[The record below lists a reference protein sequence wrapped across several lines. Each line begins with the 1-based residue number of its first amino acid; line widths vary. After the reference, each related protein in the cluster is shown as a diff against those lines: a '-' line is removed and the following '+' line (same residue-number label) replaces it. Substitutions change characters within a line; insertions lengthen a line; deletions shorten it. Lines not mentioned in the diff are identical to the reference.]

1 MNEEMKKFEK
11 LLKEVV
17 EKRISGKVTISTI
30 TKPGEHYEGL
40 TIAVPGETVAPVIRL
55 EPYAEMH
62 DYGLGINE
70 IANRVIAD
78 YEEYCK
84 NRPNLN
90 DINLLTNFEY
100 VKNMI
105 MPSLINAEINKKL
118 LKTAPYRV
126 LHDLA
131 ITYRIVLSFDKNG
144 TKSVL
149 ITKPF
154 MDAMGVSEDDLYE
167 AAKENLAKA
176 EKTCLSVTEVCAPFL
191 SSTIRESIDGF
202 LNVIAVKD
210 YYYGASVILDSKTL
224 TKIYKKIGAFT
235 LIPSSVSEFLIAP
248 TVLQADGVNS
258 MITEVNKT
266 LEPTEVLSDHAYA
279 VVGSTEGLRI
289 ISID

>member
-1 MNEEMKKFEK
+1 M
-11 LLKEVV
+11 
-17 EKRISGKVTISTI
+17 
-30 TKPGEHYEGL
+30 
-40 TIAVPGETVAPVIRL
+40 
-55 EPYAEMH
+55 
-62 DYGLGINE
+62 
-70 IANRVIAD
+70 
-78 YEEYCK
+78 
-84 NRPNLN
+84 
-90 DINLLTNFEY
+90 
-100 VKNMI
+100 
-105 MPSLINAEINKKL
+105 
-118 LKTAPYRV
+118 
-126 LHDLA
+126 
-131 ITYRIVLSFDKNG
+131 LSFDKNG
-144 TKSVL
+144 TKSAL

-266 LEPTEVLSDHAYA
+266 LKPTKVLSDHAYA